1 MAKHYNFI
9 YEELVRYDGDMV
21 GRIAYSL
28 YKREKI
34 AFIEQYKKANEGRDP
49 STKDFDNFHATCHNP
64 ERIRMY
70 RNEALAMLQDFM
82 GESFEET
89 SKQILADFTKDQD
102 EHLTK
107 VIKPLLPEKQ
117 KMRYVYFHGVMQS
130 MIGSI
135 ILPVVIG
142 VILFACRHSINEI
155 WTALAEFF
163 KSLAQ

>member
-34 AFIEQYKKANEGRDP
+34 AFIEQYKKANDGRDP

-107 VIKPLLPEKQ
+107 VIKPLLPTVVYMMPTCWKKQ
-117 KMRYVYFHGVMQS
+117 ASDKNRPQVMPPL
-130 MIGSI
+130 M
-135 ILPVVIG
+135 
-142 VILFACRHSINEI
+142 
-155 WTALAEFF
+155 
-163 KSLAQ
+163 SLSL

>member
-34 AFIEQYKKANEGRDP
+34 AFIEQYKKANDGRDP

-64 ERIRMY
+64 ERI
-70 RNEALAMLQDFM
+70 LQDFM

>member
-1 MAKHYNFI
+1 MARHYNFI
-9 YEELVRYDGDMV
+9 YEKLVSNDGDMV

-34 AFIEQYKKANEGRDP
+34 AFVKQYKEKNGGKDP
-49 STKDFDNFHATCHNP
+49 TVKDFDNFHETCHNP
-64 ERIRMY
+64 ERLRMY
-70 RNEALAMLQDFM
+70 RKEALAMLQDFI
-82 GESFEET
+82 GESFEES
-89 SKQILADFTKDQD
+89 SKQILADFSKEQD
-102 EHLTK
+102 EHIAK

-135 ILPVVIG
+135 VLPVIVGI
-142 VILFACRHSINEI
+142 VLFACRHSINEI

-163 KSLAQ
+163 NSLAQ